1 MWVPRGLLLVR
12 VVSKVEMG
20 ESRRERER
28 ESNEGWRRSGSVEGC
43 GAEGSRQDARKY
55 PSDKER

>member
-1 MWVPRGLLLVR
+1 MVR

>member
-1 MWVPRGLLLVR
+1 MGSAGIVVGMGGEQGRDGGR
-12 VVSKVEMG
+12 VG
-20 ESRRERER
+20 ER